1 MALFQIGTNALIRA
15 VGATTVRSGNNA
27 ARLLSSTPVV
37 GQSGRINKKQKPTE
51 KEPIV
56 TAVKKADVPD
66 KAAFCRCWLSDKFPR
81 CDGSHKKHNE
91 ATGDNVGPMVVQ
103 A

>member
-1 MALFQIGTNALIRA
+1 MAKMASPTWCLRGANQYGVTRLF
-15 VGATTVRSGNNA
+15 
-27 ARLLSSTPVV
+27 SSSPVV
-37 GQSGRINKKQKPTE
+37 GQGGRINKKQKPTE

-56 TAVKKADVPD
+56 TAVKKAEVPD